1 MLVYFKWKIKL
12 HLFNHFYAWFFYWI
26 KRTKYQRQY
35 TSIYNWRITF
45 YMYIKH
51 GALGNCPQTW
61 NAIQTVI
68 SAIARKKS
76 MWTIANQFL
85 ISDDFSAYLDPSG
98 HARDWECSFVS
109 VCIHHPIPERERE
122 SYGYTCNVAKYFI
135 LFGHTQKMDAVIS
148 INCSQQA
155 THTRGKNF
163 SLFAILAP

>member
-1 MLVYFKWKIKL
+1 MLVYFKLKIKV

-109 VCIHHPIPERERE
+109 VCIHHPIPEREKEREREQNCIIISKLTRWERE
-122 SYGYTCNVAKYFI
+122 SRREKESFCPRSTTKSI
-135 LFGHTQKMDAVIS
+135 KMLVFWKSEGEI
-148 INCSQQA
+148 
-155 THTRGKNF
+155 
-163 SLFAILAP
+163 

>member
-1 MLVYFKWKIKL
+1 
-12 HLFNHFYAWFFYWI
+12 
-26 KRTKYQRQY
+26 
-35 TSIYNWRITF
+35 
-45 YMYIKH
+45 MYIKH

-98 HARDWECSFVS
+98 HARDWELMLFRLCLHSS
-109 VCIHHPIPERERE
+109 PHPRERKRERE
-122 SYGYTCNVAKYFI
+122 SRTDIHVMWPSVLLHLKM
-135 LFGHTQKMDAVIS
+135 FGRTQKMDAVIS

-155 THTRGKNF
+155 THTLGKKLFIICNSSTINNKKGLMCNREKTKKPAAI
-163 SLFAILAP
+163 SLDRIVDNLTPARR

>member
-1 MLVYFKWKIKL
+1 
-12 HLFNHFYAWFFYWI
+12 
-26 KRTKYQRQY
+26 
-35 TSIYNWRITF
+35 
-45 YMYIKH
+45 MYIKH

-85 ISDDFSAYLDPSG
+85 ISDDFSAYLDTSG

-122 SYGYTCNVAKYFI
+122 RESRTDIHVMWPSVLLHLKM
-135 LFGHTQKMDAVIS
+135 FGRTQKMDAVIS
-148 INCSQQA
+148 IDQMLS
-155 THTRGKNF
+155 TGHPHPWKK
-163 SLFAILAP
+163 LFIICNSSTINNKKGLMCNREKTKKPAAYR

>member
-12 HLFNHFYAWFFYWI
+12 HHDLFNHFYAWFFYWI

-35 TSIYNWRITF
+35 TIIVYNWRITF

-98 HARDWECSFVS
+98 HARDWELMLFRLCLHSS
-109 VCIHHPIPERERE
+109 PHPRERERE
-122 SYGYTCNVAKYFI
+122 SQSRTDIHVMWPSI
-135 LFGHTQKMDAVIS
+135 LFCLDIPKRWM
-148 INCSQQA
+148 
-155 THTRGKNF
+155 
-163 SLFAILAP
+163 L